1 MLRGRAACEVRMLTA
16 PGTGESIAPGH
27 YPPLRRWSRNRLK
40 ASRAS
45 TLVNSASWAPPGISK
60 TLFRGQLLHASRACL
75 NSGHDRIWMAVS
87 ASPCTNRAS
96 ARNPEVN
103 DSSERSR

>member
-27 YPPLRRWSRNRLK
+27 YPPAPPLVEKPMN